1 MGVTFR
7 EHPKGSGR
15 WVVFVNR
22 GNWRINHAVKGGKER
37 AAEVARKVGA
47 ILDLVGI
54 EGVAEFLRRGTR
66 SAKPVPTVKHYAGQW
81 IDMLEKTDHKLS
93 TRKMY
98 ESNVRI
104 HIIPVLGHYLITE
117 LDYQKI
123 KDFLSS
129 KTTGTYG
136 TDRFRQPKNSKRYK
150 DSEPKEKRYSRD
162 TIRIMTMTLRAMLS
176 EAVRDR
182 LIHANPVEGLSKFY
196 RKRKKDNEIKRADIY
211 TTEELYRI
219 EDVLR
224 ARRSVFGEAYEF
236 SLLMSRTGM
245 RIGEARAVRR
255 TDVDFDA
262 GTIEITGNIPSGHNE
277 FEDSGKTVHSERTVD
292 MSPELIKALRAML
305 ASRRAEQMKSGERPA
320 ETPWLFHGLS
330 GSYYD
335 YGWFYKAWNR
345 AQALAQ
351 VRQRSPHSLRHTWA
365 SLMIEAGKNIAYVS
379 KQLGHANPGITMS
392 IYVHFV
398 PGKKSGENDA
408 LDRDGFASFLH
419 HEESIGK

>member
-7 EHPKGSGR
+7 EHPAGSGR
-15 WVVFVNR
+15 WVVFVSR
-22 GNWRINHAVKGGKER
+22 GNWRMNHAVKGGKAR

-66 SAKPVPTVKHYAGQW
+66 SANPIPTVKHYATQW

-104 HIIPVLGHYLITE
+104 HIIPALGQYLVTE
-117 LDYQKI
+117 LDYSKV
-123 KDFLSS
+123 KDFLAS
-129 KTTGTYG
+129 KTSDTYG
-136 TDRFRQPKNSKRYK
+136 TDRFRLEKNSEKYK
-150 DSEPKEKRYSRD
+150 HAEVKEKRYSRD
-162 TIRIMTMTLRAMLS
+162 TIRIMTMTLRAMMT
-176 EAVRDR
+176 EAVRDG
-182 LIHANPVEGLSKFY
+182 IIQSNPVEGLSKFY
-196 RKRKKDNEIKRADIY
+196 RKRKKDREIKRADIY
-211 TTEELYRI
+211 TAEELYQI
-219 EDVLR
+219 EDVLCSKR
-224 ARRSVFGEAYEF
+224 NIFGEAYEF

-245 RIGEARAVRR
+245 RIGEARAVRE
-255 TDVDFDA
+255 TDVDFA
-262 GTIEITGNIPSGHNE
+262 TGTIEICGNIPSGHNE
-277 FEDSGKTVHSERTVD
+277 FEDSGKTGHSERTVD
-292 MSPELIKALRAML
+292 MSPELKKALSDML
-305 ASRRAEQMKSGERPA
+305 ARRREERLKSGKRPSA
-320 ETPWLFHGLS
+320 ETPWLFRGLS

-345 AQALAQ
+345 AQTLAK
-351 VRQRSPHSLRHTWA
+351 VRQRSPHALRHTWA

-408 LDRDGFASFLH
+408 LDRKGIASFLH
-419 HEESIGK
+419 HAEGM